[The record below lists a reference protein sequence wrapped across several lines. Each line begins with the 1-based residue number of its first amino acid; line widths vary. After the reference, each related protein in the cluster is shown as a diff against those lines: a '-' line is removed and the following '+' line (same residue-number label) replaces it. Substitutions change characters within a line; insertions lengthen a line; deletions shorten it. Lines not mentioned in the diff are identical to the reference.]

1 MKKNLIKKTLAVVMT
16 VALLTTFVPLIGGA
30 ATEVDYTVV
39 NPYADVNWNT
49 WGQYK
54 ANLHTHSTV
63 SDGKDDLGVMVE
75 KHYELGYDI
84 LAMTDHGTI
93 DRSWTDV
100 NIIPGLNLFMNLDT
114 FGAKSKGLTDAR
126 FTEITNGVGR
136 DGRGLLRVPLGIEHN
151 AAALNNTHVN
161 SFFCDFGDGYIGG
174 TSYYDH
180 ILKGVQDAGGISVIN
195 HPGEYTGA
203 RKASTE
209 EAYDTS
215 DPHYNYIIKK
225 FTTLFNDFE
234 SCLGMEVINKNDSR
248 TKNDR
253 KLWDLL
259 LANVTA
265 PGRSLLGNGSPGRN
279 IFGFGNSDAHN
290 LGATDT
296 NWNIMVMPANTTTNL
311 RTCLENGAFFAASH
325 NIKNP
330 MEIDRLEAETGL
342 TLGDNEWDAD
352 RTLAAPRV
360 TSIAVDNTQDSI
372 SLTALNQETIHWI
385 ADGEVIH
392 VGGTLNLDDHT
403 GSLGTYVRAEIW
415 GEGGILYSQPFI
427 LEYKDAPTQKFFV
440 FYDFGRILNYFEN
453 VFYYIV
459 EKSVILSALQGLA
472 LGN

>member
-1 MKKNLIKKTLAVVMT
+1 MRKHVFKKLLAVMMT
-16 VALLTTFVPLIGGA
+16 VALLTTFVPLTGGA

-49 WGQYK
+49 WDQYK

-63 SDGKDDLGVMVE
+63 SDGRDDLCEMVE

-84 LAMTDHGTI
+84 LAMTDHGTT
-93 DRSWTDV
+93 DRSWTEP
-100 NIIPGLNLFMNLDT
+100 NIVPGLNFVMNIET
-114 FGAKSKGLTDAR
+114 FGAKSKGLTPAR
-126 FTEITNGVGR
+126 FAEITNGVGR
-136 DGRGLLRVPLGIEHN
+136 DGRGLLRVPFGNEHN

-161 SFFCDFGDGYIGG
+161 SFFCDFGDGYLGG

-203 RKASTE
+203 RDHSTE

-215 DPHYNYIIKK
+215 NPHYNYIIRK
-225 FTTLFNDFE
+225 FTTLFKTFE
-234 SCLGMEVINKNDSR
+234 TCVGMEIINKNDTR

-253 KLWDLL
+253 KLWDLV
-259 LANVTA
+259 LAKVIPT
-265 PGRSLLGNGSPGRN
+265 GRN
-279 IFGFGNSDAHN
+279 IFGFGNSDAHS
-290 LGATDT
+290 LSATDT
-296 NWNIMVMPANTTTNL
+296 NWNIMCMPTNTLENL
-311 RTCLENGAFFAASH
+311 RTCLEQGAFFAASH

-330 MEIDRLEAETGL
+330 IEIDRLEAETGL

-360 TSIAVDNTQDSI
+360 TSITVDNAQDTI
-372 SLTALNQETIHWI
+372 ALTAVNQETIHWI

-403 GSLGTYVRAEIW
+403 GNLGSYVRAEIW
-415 GEGGILYSQPFI
+415 GEGAIVYSQPFI
-427 LEYKDAPTQKFFV
+427 LEYKGAPGEKFFL
-440 FYDFGRILNYFEN
+440 FYDFGSILNYFEN
-453 VFYYIV
+453 MFYSFV
-459 EKSVILSALQGLA
+459 EKSVILSALQKLA
-472 LGN
+472 GTTRIGA